1 MLQGS
6 SGSGW
11 PGFEGDGAVA
21 LVFYDRKIM
30 YQWRSEDLRPVG
42 LVNFVVV
49 SKPFSASC
57 CLLLLPKKT
66 SGPLSAAPKLGPNG
80 GTVFFT
86 FLFKRKHGSPAFG
99 SVLRPRSQPL
109 PLVQAAAFFRWVN
122 LASREAS
129 ADRPPLFINMDE
141 TALVRHPTRI
151 RGYVAKFSA
160 SQQKAVDRAT
170 LGDRRTCMSYFA
182 CVTHDAGVQGQLPQ
196 VVLGNERQV
205 SKALLDTVASK
216 LPANMVCWRL
226 KSSWNSHETMR
237 KWLSLLAKS
246 LGNLVRDRTVILLVD
261 VNPSH
266 IHQSIFVHA
275 RRCGI
280 RLVYVPAKLTAYLQ
294 PCDTHVFAKFKRSFR
309 DIWRERRSNLP
320 GGVVTDLCW
329 LEIVFEAIQTALA
342 TASWRGAF
350 LSTGILE
357 QQRRVSNRL
366 RGAFG
371 FARGVEFG
379 DNPLTAEEAS
389 AIFPKRSKADHL
401 SYVLWQPKSHRLQ
414 KERGQVRPGP
424 VTPPSSPKRRK
435 LPPTF
440 GAAPR
445 TID

>member
-1 MLQGS
+1 
-6 SGSGW
+6 
-11 PGFEGDGAVA
+11 
-21 LVFYDRKIM
+21 
-30 YQWRSEDLRPVG
+30 
-42 LVNFVVV
+42 
-49 SKPFSASC
+49 
-57 CLLLLPKKT
+57 
-66 SGPLSAAPKLGPNG
+66 
-80 GTVFFT
+80 
-86 FLFKRKHGSPAFG
+86 
-99 SVLRPRSQPL
+99 
-109 PLVQAAAFFRWVN
+109 
-122 LASREAS
+122 
-129 ADRPPLFINMDE
+129 MDE

-205 SKALLDTVASK
+205 SKALLDTIAGK

-246 LGNLVRDRTVILLVD
+246 LGNLVRDRTVILLVN

-414 KERGQVRPGP
+414 KSVGKLGLALSPHLVHPSGGSYLQPLEQRRAPLIETAEGLPTRPRFNVPFVGPKMDARSTLLGHVCSRSLPLTRQVCDVGP
-424 VTPPSSPKRRK
+424 ETNCQTVYGPKRSSS
-435 LPPTF
+435 L
-440 GAAPR
+440 
-445 TID
+445 

>member
-1 MLQGS
+1 
-6 SGSGW
+6 
-11 PGFEGDGAVA
+11 
-21 LVFYDRKIM
+21 
-30 YQWRSEDLRPVG
+30 
-42 LVNFVVV
+42 
-49 SKPFSASC
+49 
-57 CLLLLPKKT
+57 
-66 SGPLSAAPKLGPNG
+66 
-80 GTVFFT
+80 
-86 FLFKRKHGSPAFG
+86 
-99 SVLRPRSQPL
+99 
-109 PLVQAAAFFRWVN
+109 
-122 LASREAS
+122 
-129 ADRPPLFINMDE
+129 MDE
-141 TALVRHPTRI
+141 TALVRHPTGI

-205 SKALLDTVASK
+205 SKALLDTIAGK

-440 GAAPR
+440 GAVPR